1 MKYDFTKCNN
11 LNFKIKDGTTG
22 YIKVVKNPFR
32 FYLYFDKDK
41 NLGFDTELQLPT
53 DTLGVVFESLTAFEK
68 WAEATNLEII
78 PRDSNTYT
86 DWKTGDT
93 IQNKVNQIKTA
104 ITVKLGPI
112 FYIGERFLI
121 YSANEIKGDFKLVL
135 TDYEKELS
143 ETIEEKVIPFE
154 EGDRVLVR
162 SFNYETWKF
171 DIFMNYKKDEKY
183 PYCCIHDEYALC
195 IPFNEKTWQLLGTTD
210 DYKEK

>member
-53 DTLGVVFESLTAFEK
+53 DTLGVVFVSLTAFEK

-78 PRDSNTYT
+78 PRDPNTYT

-93 IQNKVNQIKTA
+93 IQNKFNQIKTA

-112 FYIGERFLI
+112 FYIGEKFLV
-121 YSANEIKGDFKLVL
+121 YSANEIKGEFKLVL

-143 ETIEEKVIPFE
+143 ETIEEKAIPLSPNF
-154 EGDRVLVR
+154 GPL
-162 SFNYETWKF
+162 
-171 DIFMNYKKDEKY
+171 I
-183 PYCCIHDEYALC
+183 
-195 IPFNEKTWQLLGTTD
+195 
-210 DYKEK
+210 

>member
-22 YIKVVKNPFR
+22 YIKVTKDLPQV
-32 FYLYFDKDK
+32 YLYFDRDK
-41 NLGFDTELQLPT
+41 NNCFNPSMQIYT
-53 DTLGVVFESLTAFEK
+53 DAYSYYFRTLKEFEK
-68 WAEATNLEII
+68 WAEEMELEII
-78 PRDSNTYT
+78 PRNPESYT
-86 DWKTGDT
+86 DWKVGDT
-93 IQNKVNQIKTA
+93 IQDKHSSTEST

-112 FYIGERFLI
+112 FYVGFLV
-121 YSANEIKGDFKLVL
+121 YSANDIKEEFKLVL

-143 ETIEEKVIPFE
+143 ETIEEKAIPFE

>member
-53 DTLGVVFESLTAFEK
+53 DTLGVVFASLTAFEK

-78 PRDSNTYT
+78 PRDPNTYT

-93 IQNKVNQIKTA
+93 IQNKFNQIKTA

-112 FYIGERFLI
+112 FYIGEKFLV
-121 YSANEIKGDFKLVL
+121 YSANEIKGEFKLVL

-143 ETIEEKVIPFE
+143 ETIEEKAIPFE
-154 EGDRVLVR
+154 EGDRVLVKY
-162 SFNYETWKF
+162 SKSDKWDF
-171 DIFMNYKKDEKY
+171 DFFEYYHNILVAPYVCKTGNY
-183 PYCCIHDEYALC
+183 PYC